1 LNHITPAKVW
11 HKLPDQFIHATS
23 TNAFKNRLDK
33 YWESEEIYYS
43 DHRAEIS
50 GGNRSDIQL
59 PDIDIIGE
67 SGEVEPRGASSGNRI
82 LMTSLVSSNS
92 SYSLLWV
99 TLSITSSMWSPLNSL
114 FEFFIAQTVR
124 ASN

>member
-1 LNHITPAKVW
+1 MLTTC
-11 HKLPDQFIHATS
+11 KLVCCASVVAISRVQMLHSVPDQVINASS

-59 PDIDIIGE
+59 PEIDTIGE
-67 SGEVEPRGASSGNRI
+67 SGEVAPRGASSGNHRCRQRNI
-82 LMTSLVSSNS
+82 YFV
-92 SYSLLWV
+92 
-99 TLSITSSMWSPLNSL
+99 
-114 FEFFIAQTVR
+114 
-124 ASN
+124 